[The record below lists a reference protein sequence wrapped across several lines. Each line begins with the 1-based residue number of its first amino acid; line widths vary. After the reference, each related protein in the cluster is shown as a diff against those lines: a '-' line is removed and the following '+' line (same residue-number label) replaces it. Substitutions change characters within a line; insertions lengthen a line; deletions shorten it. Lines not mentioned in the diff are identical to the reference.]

1 MCAQRSVRTD
11 RHFPLPH
18 SLSHTKLKSPCGT
31 GAPTG
36 RLGGKCALWPM
47 CIDSVSAPVSVPF
60 SLSLCLS
67 LCLCAC
73 LALFVSVCSL
83 CLCVLSLSL
92 CYIHAFFAGAGNG
105 ARAAPHG
112 WRRHWAKF
120 PTRRGVSE
128 GRSRGSAVSERS
140 ANGLLNPR
148 SRAHTAKHQSSTI
161 INFASDTRTL
171 ANSPAA

>member
-1 MCAQRSVRTD
+1 MTSGCVCATERKNRQAFPAPPLTFSYKTEKSLWD
-11 RHFPLPH
+11 R
-18 SLSHTKLKSPCGT
+18 CAD
-31 GAPTG
+31 GAPGWQVCTLANVY
-36 RLGGKCALWPM
+36 RLCVCACVCAFL
-47 CIDSVSAPVSVPF
+47 SVSVSVTM
-60 SLSLCLS
+60 SLCLPR
-67 LCLCAC
+67 
-73 LALFVSVCSL
+73 SL

-148 SRAHTAKHQSSTI
+148 SRAHTAKHQVHYH
-161 INFASDTRTL
+161 
-171 ANSPAA
+171 